1 MPARRDAPPPPPSPT
16 IVAVAVIRR
25 PRCRR
30 RYRCRFG
37 SPCRRQRRRRPPYSS
52 PLLFHLP
59 AYLLAAALPLC
70 LCPRRHRPAA
80 AARAHRDPRADSPR
94 ATRHLQEAA
103 AVLRVL
109 VHGGRGAGASYGPS
123 CPFGTPRDGGEG
135 GVSRKTPG
143 FVEARF
149 SRKAPSA
156 RPCPPP
162 TSSPSCTSN
171 TNCPPLPTLV
181 DTILTRL
188 VARYPRFRSLPV
200 EVNGEIT
207 WAELPVSEVS
217 LMDHI
222 TQLDLPTPADVTAKL
237 ESLLNHFWDPARPL
251 WHLYL
256 VHAPG
261 ADAVVLDM
269 HHGLGDGVSLVLVA
283 AALCTASPAA
293 RCPTPGHLLLQQPH
307 IQNDHHHG
315 RATTTTT
322 TAQPLSDR
330 LSLRRGR
337 RNASH
342 PRPLDRRHPVLD
354 QSPAPLH
361 PLRPPP
367 PLPAVKRVKS
377 AIPGATVNDVVLALL
392 AGAYRRYLNR
402 TDPAIV
408 PDLAADQPRLLVR
421 AGSAISLPRPPPSP
435 DGGGGGLHNRFV
447 YLSAGLPVG
456 LAGPPSRRIRAA
468 RAGMSHVKGGAA
480 AAVQIASQRF
490 TAATSGRGVLAS
502 LTYQFASRHSVGV
515 SNLRGPEAPL
525 AVCGVEV
532 ERIVPIVSSPAN
544 TWIVFSYCDLVYFSC
559 NVVPKLYK
567 DLSLLERCF
576 ELEFQDMLRE
586 IE

>member
-1 MPARRDAPPPPPSPT
+1 MLMPKQSSPYRRRRGRYARSPRRPPAAALAT
-16 IVAVAVIRR
+16 IVAVAVVAVPAAVAATVADSAPLPPPTTTTPGPTPPPPLPPPRLPPRR
-25 PRCRR
+25 
-30 RYRCRFG
+30 G
-37 SPCRRQRRRRPPYSS
+37 
-52 PLLFHLP
+52 
-59 AYLLAAALPLC
+59 APLC

-80 AARAHRDPRADSPR
+80 AARAHRDPARLAAR
-94 ATRHLQEAA
+94 TRHLQEPLRCYAYSCTGAA
-103 AVLRVL
+103 ARC
-109 VHGGRGAGASYGPS
+109 YGPS

-135 GVSRKTPG
+135 VCPRKTPG
-143 FVEARF
+143 FVEARLPAVR
-149 SRKAPSA
+149 RKMSFQSQILTEGAFGTTV
-156 RPCPPP
+156 PPA
-162 TSSPSCTSN
+162 N
-171 TNCPPLPTLV
+171 ILAVLYLKHKLPPLPTLV

-237 ESLLNHFWDPARPL
+237 ESLLNHFWDPTRPL
-251 WHLYL
+251 WH
-256 VHAPG
+256 PR
-261 ADAVVLDM
+261 
-269 HHGLGDGVSLVLVA
+269 
-283 AALCTASPAA
+283 SPQ
-293 RCPTPGHLLLQQPH
+293 PTPWPPQRKSPHALWTADTPSSIKAPHLFTRFDPRH
-307 IQNDHHHG
+307 RIF
-315 RATTTTT
+315 T
-322 TAQPLSDR
+322 
-330 LSLRRGR
+330 
-337 RNASH
+337 
-342 PRPLDRRHPVLD
+342 PRPL
-354 QSPAPLH
+354 
-361 PLRPPP
+361 

-377 AIPGATVNDVVLALL
+377 AVPGATVNDVVLALL
-392 AGAYRRYLNR
+392 AGAYRRYPLAR

-435 DGGGGGLHNRFV
+435 DGGVGGLHNRFV
-447 YLSAGLPVG
+447 YLSAGLP
-456 LAGPPSRRIRAA
+456 
-468 RAGMSHVKGGAA
+468 GGAA

-567 DLSLLERCF
+567 DLGLLERCF